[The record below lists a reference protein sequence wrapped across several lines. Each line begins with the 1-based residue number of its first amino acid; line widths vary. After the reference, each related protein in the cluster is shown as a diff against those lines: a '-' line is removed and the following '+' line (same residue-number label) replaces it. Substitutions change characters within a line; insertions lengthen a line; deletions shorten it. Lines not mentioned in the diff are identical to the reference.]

1 MAIRLNDL
9 IQNPETAPFSKLKYL
24 KRRPE
29 DEVTQFFNRLFLL
42 SVTGKETGD
51 WSILDKFLE
60 EEGDRIASQV
70 APPIGFD
77 YTPWAPFQRRLS
89 ESKIAILTTGGIYV
103 EGQKPF
109 NTDGDSSYREIP
121 LDTPT
126 DMFRIAHTH
135 YDTIGV
141 AEDINSVLAIHRL
154 QEIIRDGIVAE
165 SSTSAYSFMGYIPDP
180 SDLIKVTAPEVARR
194 LNEERVDGVVIGTT

>member
-9 IQNPETAPFSKLKYL
+9 IQNPETSPFSKLKYL

-29 DEVTQFFNRLFLL
+29 DQVTQFFNRLYLL

-51 WSILDKFLE
+51 WSVLDKFLE
-60 EEGDRIASQV
+60 EEGDRVSSQV
-70 APPIGFD
+70 APPIGFES
-77 YTPWAPFQRRLS
+77 TPWAPFEKRLS
-89 ESKIAILTTGGIYV
+89 ESKIAILTTGGVYV

-121 LDTPT
+121 LGPPADQ
-126 DMFRIAHTH
+126 FRIAHTH
-135 YDTIGV
+135 YDTTGV
-141 AEDINSVLAIHRL
+141 AEDINAVFAIHRL

-165 SSTSAYSFMGYIPDP
+165 SNTSAYSFMGYIPDP
-180 SDLIKVTAPEVARR
+180 SYLIKVTAPEVAKR
-194 LNEERVDGVVIGTT
+194 LNEDGVDGVVIGTT